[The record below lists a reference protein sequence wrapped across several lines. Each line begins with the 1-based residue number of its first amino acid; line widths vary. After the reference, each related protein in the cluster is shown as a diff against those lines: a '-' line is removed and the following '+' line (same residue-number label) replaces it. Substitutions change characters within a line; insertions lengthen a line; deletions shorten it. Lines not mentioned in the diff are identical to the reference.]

1 MSFKLIQTHAAG
13 GDCTAPY
20 KVELD
25 SPYTVGEFIKEVLM
39 KCSNEWG
46 DFEVR
51 TAGGW
56 FHPTIFRVE
65 YKYGKLM
72 ENIPEEIASLSI
84 VKASSCGGWTA
95 MDYNIIVN
103 D

>member
-1 MSFKLIQTHAAG
+1 
-13 GDCTAPY
+13 
-20 KVELD
+20 
-25 SPYTVGEFIKEVLM
+25 M
-39 KCSNEWG
+39 KYSNEWG

-51 TAGGW
+51 TKDDW

-65 YKYGKLM
+65 YRYGKLM
-72 ENIPEEIASLSI
+72 GNIPETIASLSI
-84 VKASSCGGWTA
+84 AKATSHGGWSA